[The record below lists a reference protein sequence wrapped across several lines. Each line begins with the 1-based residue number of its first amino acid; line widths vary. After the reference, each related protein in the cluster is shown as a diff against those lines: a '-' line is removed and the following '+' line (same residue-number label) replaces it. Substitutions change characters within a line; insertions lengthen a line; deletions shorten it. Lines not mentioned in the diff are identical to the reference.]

1 MKKNTGIIVGIIII
15 VLVAFGI
22 YGPKA
27 GNKVENNTGK
37 TVTITDRTGEKEV
50 PFKPERVVVL
60 DLGSLDI
67 ISEMGIEPVALPKK
81 SLPAYLQKF
90 KDEKYVDLGSL
101 KEYDME
107 KISAAKP
114 DLIII
119 ETRQEDAYDEL
130 SKIAPVV
137 FLGTE
142 NNDHFGSLEKNLDV
156 LGKIFGQEDLAKEK
170 LGKINDRV
178 AEVNKKVTE
187 EKDSALVVM
196 VSEGSMSV
204 FGAGSRYG
212 MVFDKFGFTPADENI
227 EVSGHGQNISNEYLK
242 EKDSEYLFIIDRGAV
257 TGSAAQSAKEVVENE
272 LVKTTTAYKE
282 GHIIYVNPQAWYVG
296 GSGLLATDEILTEIE
311 TAIK

>member
-1 MKKNTGIIVGIIII
+1 MKKKTGIIVGIIVV
-15 VLVAFGI
+15 VLVALGI
-22 YGPKA
+22 YGSKA
-27 GNKVENNTGK
+27 GSKVENNTGK
-37 TVTITDRTGEKEV
+37 TVTVTDRKGEKEV

-67 ISEMGIEPVALPKK
+67 ISEMGVEPVALPKK
-81 SLPAYLQKF
+81 SLPSYLEKF

-119 ETRQEDAYDEL
+119 EPRQEDAYDEL

-142 NNDHFGSLEKNLDV
+142 NNDHFASLEKNLNV
-156 LGKIFGQEDLAKEK
+156 LGKIFGNEDLAKEK
-170 LGKINDRV
+170 LGTINDRV
-178 AEVNKKVTE
+178 AAINKKVTGD
-187 EKDSALVVM
+187 KDSALVVM
-196 VSEGSMSV
+196 VSEGAMSV
-204 FGAGSRYG
+204 FGSGSRYG
-212 MVFDKFGFTPADENI
+212 MVFDQFGFTPADQNI
-227 EVSGHGQNISNEYLK
+227 EVSGHGQSISNEYLK
-242 EKDSEYLFIIDRGAV
+242 EKDAQYLFIIDRGAV
-257 TGSAAQSAKEVVENE
+257 TGSTAQSAKEVVENE

-296 GSGLLATDEILTEIE
+296 GAGLLATDEILTEIE
-311 TAIK
+311 NAIK